1 MSESDGI
8 EEAIEGMSRLGMT
21 VAGRLGEQLARA
33 RETALRRAQAAEE
46 QQGRELQARF
56 DAERAAA
63 RAQLAPVM
71 DNRWWDNAST
81 KDIERAHETATAWKD
96 HDPAARNAADTIRDQ
111 VQRRYGMD
119 VNELTTPTASIER
132 TDSQDSALPSELDQ
146 AREWFS
152 RNDPEYYKQW
162 DQSHQYADTIEASRS
177 DESGL
182 ISRWKAQ
189 ADQQRA
195 AGREETTQ
203 AALLLAEA
211 NREDLHRQKTTA
223 EENQAAGPDAGA
235 GKDAGGQD
243 PNKPL
248 TAAEARTRIDGLDVQ
263 RERNEINADIL
274 EDADLPGQAEA
285 LRSEAAELVSEMQK
299 IAESAGITEE
309 YNGTS
314 ESERQD
320 GDRSPGLREEAGVK
334 YDSAE
339 RRERLAASLDGVAD
353 KEAVQARLSA
363 DQDQGTP
370 PSAALAKA
378 SGKSPKARKTRGTK
392 GLAKLLQKGMSR

>member
-8 EEAIEGMSRLGMT
+8 EEAIEGMSRVGMT

-96 HDPAARNAADTIRDQ
+96 HDPTARNAADTIRDQ

-119 VNELTTPTASIER
+119 VTELSTPTASIER
-132 TDSQDSALPSELDQ
+132 TGSQDSALPSELDQ

-152 RNDPEYYKQW
+152 QNDPEYYKQW
-162 DQSHQYADTIEASRS
+162 NQSHQYADTMEASRS
-177 DESGL
+177 DETGL

-189 ADQQRA
+189 ADQQRGS
-195 AGREETTQ
+195 GREETTQ

-223 EENQAAGPDAGA
+223 EENKAAGPDAGA
-235 GKDAGGQD
+235 GKDAGSRD
-243 PNKPL
+243 ANMPL
-248 TAAEARTRIDGLDVQ
+248 TAAEARTRIDELDVQ
-263 RERNEINADIL
+263 AERNLINADIL
-274 EDADLPGQAEA
+274 EDADLPGQAES
-285 LRSEAAELVSEMQK
+285 LRAEAAELVSEKLK

-314 ESERQD
+314 ESERHEQD
-320 GDRSPGLREEAGVK
+320 QSPGLREEAGVK

-339 RRERLAASLDGVAD
+339 RREGLAASLDAVAD

-370 PSAALAKA
+370 PSAAVAKA
-378 SGKSPKARKTRGTK
+378 LGKAPKARKSRGVP
-392 GLAKLLQKGMSR
+392 GLAKILQKGMSR